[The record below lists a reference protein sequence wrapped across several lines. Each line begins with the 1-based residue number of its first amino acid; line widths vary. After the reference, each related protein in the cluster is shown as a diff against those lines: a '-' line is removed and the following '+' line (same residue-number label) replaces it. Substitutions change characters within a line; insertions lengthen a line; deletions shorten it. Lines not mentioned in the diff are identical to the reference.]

1 MDKSREEEAGKFRG
15 LLRSGSLI
23 VPCLCDGNS
32 FGYREAPVLMEGAV
46 EEGGRGVEKI
56 CALFPSSATKK
67 LCDLR

>member
-1 MDKSREEEAGKFRG
+1 
-15 LLRSGSLI
+15 
-23 VPCLCDGNS
+23 
-32 FGYREAPVLMEGAV
+32 MEGAV